1 MNNSKLIRLLKTFT
15 KLEFREFQKFVESPY
30 FSPGRDLSGLLKVL
44 KKYYPG
50 FAGRNFTAEKISV
63 QLGKNGKPAGKS
75 LLKMQ
80 MSELYKMAE
89 QFISLEGWKTQP
101 GLNTYFFANLCKK
114 KGLYDMAEAR
124 IRKEISNTHET
135 GIDWRY
141 YQNYHF
147 SKVELVN
154 LLFLKDKPIEAIEN
168 VNILS
173 ETVLHQFLSFAMRYI
188 YNLVFFSVGHNKA
201 MEGNLLL
208 GFFSRQDLSELLKM
222 LQQKNDIYSRA
233 SSVYLLFI
241 IMQLNYMED
250 ERYFTFK
257 ETLLKNIDLFSDYE
271 KSFFLQTVLL
281 RTEFGMSGRDHKKYT
296 EESFEIIK
304 YRLSKN
310 LYKQYPDAPY
320 TSVEYFN
327 ALYIAFILK
336 EFKWMEEYTS
346 TYLAEVPEEHRYAA
360 GKLSEAFLK
369 FGSGDHKG
377 ALQIISQI
385 TGLPFLLNYELKRL
399 QLMAY
404 YELNMTDEIFYGA
417 DAFKGYLKS
426 NKNVSDVY
434 MQSNIGFVK
443 YFLLLARYK
452 LGEVEM
458 NFDSIIP
465 EIEGSAVA
473 SKDWLL
479 EKISEIIP

>member
-1 MNNSKLIRLLKTFT
+1 MQNSKLVKLLKTFT
-15 KLEFREFQKFVESPY
+15 KTELREFQKFVESPY
-30 FSPGRDLSGLLKVL
+30 FSPGRDLSGLLKIL

-80 MSELYKMAE
+80 LSELYKMAE
-89 QFISLEGWKTQP
+89 RFISLEGWKTQP

-124 IRKEISNTHET
+124 IRKEILNSPET

-147 SKVELVN
+147 SRVELLN
-154 LLFLKDKPIEAIEN
+154 LLFLKDKPVEAIEN
-168 VNILS
+168 LNVLS
-173 ETVLHQFLSFAMRYI
+173 ETVLHQFLSFAVRYI
-188 YNLVFFSVGHNKA
+188 YNLIFFSVGHNKV

-208 GFFSRQDLSELLKM
+208 GFFRGQELSVLLKS
-222 LQQKNDIYSRA
+222 LEQKNDIYSRA
-233 SSVYLLFI
+233 SCVYLMFI
-241 IMQLNYMED
+241 IMQLNYSED

-271 KSFFLQTVLL
+271 KSFFLQTILL
-281 RTEFGMSGRDHKKYT
+281 RTEYGMSGRDHKKYT

-327 ALYIAFILK
+327 PLYIAFIL
-336 EFKWMEEYTS
+336 EDFKWMKDYAAR
-346 TYLAEVPEEHRYAA
+346 YLPEVPEEHRYAA

-369 FGSGDHKG
+369 FGTGDHKG
-377 ALQIISQI
+377 ALKIISLI

-417 DAFKGYLKS
+417 DAFKAYLKS

-443 YFLLLARYK
+443 YFLLLARCK
-452 LGEVEM
+452 LGEVDIMVENM
-458 NFDSIIP
+458 ISD
-465 EIEGSAVA
+465 IESSGVA
-473 SKDWLL
+473 SKNWLL
-479 EKISEIIP
+479 EKISEIKR